1 MSVNTVTIHGNLG
14 DNPELKTSQ
23 SGKTYCHLSIAT
35 EDGWGENKKTNWHR
49 CTAFGKPAELIS
61 KYVSKGDEIVIQG
74 SIDYSQHD
82 GKYFTSILISG
93 FSFCRNKQ
101 NKAEAQQP
109 GIHPH
114 PEPLV
119 PTNQENPDDLPF

>member
-1 MSVNTVTIHGNLG
+1 MSINTVTLHGNLG

-23 SGKTYCHLSIAT
+23 GGKTYCHLSIAT

-49 CTAFGKPAELIS
+49 CTAFGKQAEILS

-82 GKYFTSILISG
+82 GKYFTSILING

-101 NKAEAQQP
+101 NKAESQQSEVQAY
-109 GIHPH
+109 

-119 PTNQENPDDLPF
+119 PTNQVNHDDLPF